1 MAAHDNDTI
10 AGLVGS
16 LLADTRGLIRDELDL
31 MRAEVREEVASART
45 AGIAFGAAAVV
56 ALLGVALL
64 AVALGSAL
72 AYWLAWP
79 VWAGYAIV
87 SVLLLVGAYL
97 AMLFGR
103 KRLSHV
109 RALPKTRASLKEN
122 LTWIRS
128 KSAQR

>member
-1 MAAHDNDTI
+1 MATHDNDTI